1 MSLPPQRLQR
11 RVKFAE
17 GTKPGKPCKP
27 CNTCNVPNK
36 VNKDNSGNPEP
47 ESSDRPLTAFEQRV
61 LSLLDPTQPTALDRL
76 RQQPPTQS
84 ACCGCVTN
92 AMCGGLRCWGYCL
105 GGVVALFICLL
116 AVLFFLVSGARFAY
130 WYAGKPWP
138 GPL

>member
-1 MSLPPQRLQR
+1 MSQRLQR
-11 RVKFAE
+11 RVKFAD
-17 GTKPGKPCKP
+17 GTKPGKPCPSSAAKP
-27 CNTCNVPNK
+27 A
-36 VNKDNSGNPEP
+36 S
-47 ESSDRPLTAFEQRV
+47 ESQASEDRPLSAFEQRV

-105 GGVVALFICLL
+105 GGVVALFVCCL

-130 WYAGKPWP
+130 WYAGKAWP